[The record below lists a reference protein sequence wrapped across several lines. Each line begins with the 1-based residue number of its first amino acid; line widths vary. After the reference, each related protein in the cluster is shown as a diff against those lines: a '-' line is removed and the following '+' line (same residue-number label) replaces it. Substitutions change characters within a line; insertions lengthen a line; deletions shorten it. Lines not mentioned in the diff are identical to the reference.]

1 MTVLPEAPVEFS
13 RPKPLDRLPRA
24 GFEAE
29 IAASETECAAL
40 AERLGIGA
48 VHALAGRLEVTR
60 PGGGPELR
68 VAGTLRAEVTQ
79 TCVVTLEP
87 VRQSV
92 SERFVQRFTLAPAD
106 DVGGAAGEEVFA
118 DPEAEEAPEPLSGP
132 ALDLGEVLAEQLA
145 LALDPYPRQPGAVF
159 QPPDATDAV
168 EADAAPAV
176 QSPFAG
182 LDALLG
188 RN

>member
-1 MTVLPEAPVEFS
+1 MTVLPDAPVEFS

-24 GFEAE
+24 GLEADLSAS
-29 IAASETECAAL
+29 AAECAAL
-40 AERLGIGA
+40 AGRLGVVA
-48 VHALAGRLEVTR
+48 VDTLAGRVAVTR

-68 VAGTLRAEVTQ
+68 VSGRLWAEVTQ

-92 SERFVQRFTLAPAD
+92 SEDFVQRFTLAPA
-106 DVGGAAGEEVFA
+106 AEAGETSEEVFA
-118 DPEAEEAPEPLSGP
+118 DPDAEEAPEPLTGA

-145 LALDPYPRQPGAVF
+145 LALDPYPRRPGAVF
-159 QPPDATDAV
+159 QPPGDAAAV

-182 LDALLG
+182 LGTLVG
-188 RN
+188 RR